1 MLAST
6 IGVTALH
13 CEAALVSMMLDETIE
28 QALAQKAAAA
38 LALLCSLLFATLST
52 NVLAE
57 LNNEQD
63 RLIERCNS
71 WQLADCAQSQY
82 QYTVGSHSNYRSNY
96 HSNYD
101 NNYQHSYHDNSYH
114 NTIVMS
120 DFYREAIE
128 GEIYSDAG
136 EGKIFRSI
144 SFKSTRQ
151 YLMAGLKKRVKKLRA
166 LTSPLDEEEKGS
178 RLYMDL
184 ESDGAALTF
193 QINY

>member
-1 MLAST
+1 
-6 IGVTALH
+6 
-13 CEAALVSMMLDETIE
+13 MMLDETIE
-28 QALAQKAAAA
+28 QALAQKAAAT

-71 WQLADCAQSQY
+71 WQLADCAQSQFPY
-82 QYTVGSHSNYRSNY
+82 PGGRYSNFRNNY
-96 HSNYD
+96 HNHHQD
-101 NNYQHSYHDNSYH
+101 SYHDKSYH

-120 DFYREAIE
+120 DFYREGIE